1 MGYSEALEAAGA
13 KIIAFQEFGSYQGNW
28 FAFVE
33 LALPWRHSKSE
44 FGSYQGDWFAFV
56 EYQGKR
62 GWVQGSYGSCSGC
75 DAFQSEFDYG
85 SNGCREHWYKTE
97 DDCNDCKLALAD
109 YDKRLT
115 EFGASYLDYIQS
127 QDEAEANA
135 AKNIDWDIDA
145 AEELAFVKSFR
156 DYVVSA

>member
-13 KIIAFQEFGSYQGNW
+13 KIIAFQ
-28 FAFVE
+28 
-33 LALPWRHSKSE
+33 E

-85 SNGCREHWYKTE
+85 SNFGVDTTTIGCREHWYKTE